1 MKILY
6 YRDIKNDGKD
16 VGIDGSEGDG
26 GGGGGED
33 SNDVL
38 GKVEKNY

>member
-6 YRDIKNDGKD
+6 YRDNKNDGKD
-16 VGIDGSEGDG
+16 VGIDGSEG
-26 GGGGGED
+26 ED
-33 SNDVL
+33 SNDVV

>member
-6 YRDIKNDGKD
+6 YRDNKNDAKD

-26 GGGGGED
+26 GGED
-33 SNDVL
+33 SNDVH